1 MKRAVLLS
9 TGPLISVE
17 CLPSVVLS
25 GAAPMQAGGGPAIV
39 ARNEEGLRGVAHQ
52 AEREAILTALER
64 NGFNK
69 SKTAEQLNI
78 DRKTLYNKLRAFGLE
93 V

>member
-1 MKRAVLLS
+1 
-9 TGPLISVE
+9 
-17 CLPSVVLS
+17 
-25 GAAPMQAGGGPAIV
+25 V
-39 ARNEEGLRGVAHQ
+39 AQQ
-52 AEREAILTALER
+52 AERDAILSALER

-78 DRKTLYNKLRAFGLE
+78 DRKTLYNKLRSFGLE

>member
-1 MKRAVLLS
+1 MLAGPSASVPS
-9 TGPLISVE
+9 SGGTGPAHRS
-17 CLPSVVLS
+17 
-25 GAAPMQAGGGPAIV
+25 
-39 ARNEEGLRGVAHQ
+39 EEGLRGVAQQ
-52 AEREAILTALER
+52 AEREAILSALER

-78 DRKTLYNKLRAFGLE
+78 DRKTLYNKLRSFGLE